1 LDVVPFIVA
10 RKLPSQM
17 QRQNRRFKPGQHPL
31 GSFLIL
37 LTFIKTSKA
46 ELIWRRTCEARRQ
59 AETATS
65 QYSNGIHNP
74 SRRHIRHLE
83 GQLRQS
89 PLRFVVDHNG
99 TIVLANYLPDASRR
113 AAYDVSPK
121 ELELGEG
128 LYDFLDRI
136 EALRSEIYAF
146 SQGVRDG
153 TVALEDWDTES
164 VEAFID
170 SLQADEL
177 EELRAHLLAWVSEE
191 VSLEERDDGDIV
203 QPVDGQHWAYRIF
216 AEETDAELLDA
227 VKIVVVDGEASGST
241 YFAAELGSG
250 VEDANRTAAHFGLPI
265 IFAASR

>member
-1 LDVVPFIVA
+1 MTHATNPPDL
-10 RKLPSQM
+10 STT
-17 QRQNRRFKPGQHPL
+17 RR
-31 GSFLIL
+31 SFLLGLAALGL
-37 LTFIKTSKA
+37 LPLPRA
-46 ELIWRRTCEARRQ
+46 AGEADADELIREV
-59 AETATS
+59 
-65 QYSNGIHNP
+65 
-74 SRRHIRHLE
+74 E

-153 TVALEDWDTES
+153 TVTLEDWDTES

-170 SLQADEL
+170 GLQPDER
-177 EELRAHLLAWVSEE
+177 EALRAHLRAWFSDE
-191 VSLEERDDGDIV
+191 VRLEERDEGDIV
-203 QPVDGQHWAYRIF
+203 RPVDGQQLAYRIF
-216 AEETDAELLDA
+216 AEEADAGLLDDL
-227 VKIVVVDGEASGST
+227 KIVIVEGDVPGST
-241 YFAAELGSG
+241 YVAAELRSD
-250 VEDANRTAAHFGLPI
+250 VPEANRTAARLGLPLE
-265 IFAASR
+265 FM